1 MRVRHSKSGAEHKA
15 MMEVVC
21 LVNDNDDEGDDDDNR
36 GLLKTQVEI
45 NLGLMNNNQYESY
58 QNTHKVNE
66 MEKLLFRYLW
76 I

>member
-1 MRVRHSKSGAEHKA
+1 

-21 LVNDNDDEGDDDDNR
+21 LVNDNDDEGDFDDNR
-36 GLLKTQVEI
+36 GLQTQVEV

>member
-1 MRVRHSKSGAEHKA
+1 

-21 LVNDNDDEGDDDDNR
+21 LVNDNDDEGDVDDNR
-36 GLLKTQVEI
+36 GLQTQVEV
-45 NLGLMNNNQYESY
+45 NLGLMNNDQYESY
-58 QNTHKVNE
+58 QKTHKGNE

>member
-1 MRVRHSKSGAEHKA
+1 

-21 LVNDNDDEGDDDDNR
+21 LVNDNDDEGDDDDN
-36 GLLKTQVEI
+36 GGFQAQVEV